1 MKRINNYFPESLT
14 IPASAKIAV
23 YNLTSPRTGEAV
35 KNQFCIRVPLAGV
48 VRFQSYNTTCLCYD
62 SDTRILTV
70 YPEAFGYSMTTT
82 KYSKQFLREELNLS
96 EAYILEI
103 VKMAKT
109 EDFGRDCPLYIS
121 FE

>member
-35 KNQFCIRVPLAGV
+35 KNQFCIRIPFAGV
-48 VRFQSYNTTCLCYD
+48 VRFQSYNTTCLVYD
-62 SDTRILTV
+62 IDCRVLTV

-82 KYSKQFLREELNLS
+82 KYSKQFLRDELGLA
-96 EAYILEI
+96 EGELLE
-103 VKMAKT
+103 VVRMAKT
-109 EDFGRDCPLYIS
+109 EDFGRDCPLFI
-121 FE
+121 EL